1 MIFENKIVS
10 MYKGMMHTRY
20 DDEETVF
27 YFRPENFPGLK
38 VEPYSFKS
46 VLGHKLYGWFYEY
59 DNARRDRLVVF
70 EHGLGGGHL
79 AYMKEIEKL
88 CSHGFRVF
96 SYDHTGC
103 MRSEGKS
110 TNGLSQSLSDLNDCI
125 ASLKADGYFEGCE
138 VSVMGH
144 SWGAF
149 ATMNISAIYPEI
161 KRVVAM
167 SGFVSVKDMIDSFFP
182 GIMKPYRKPIY
193 ELEKSANPYF
203 VKFNSA
209 ESLKKSN
216 AKALLIYSENDN
228 ICKRAHYDILNEA
241 LRESENVKL
250 LLVKNKGHNPNYTEE
265 AVNCLGE
272 FFEAKTKLAKQKS
285 LTEEEKKKFVSS
297 FDWEKMTEQ
306 DESVWQVIFEHLDN

>member
-27 YFRPENFPGLK
+27 YFRPENFPGLR

-46 VLGHKLYGWFYEY
+46 ALGHTLYGWFYEY
-59 DNARRDRLVVF
+59 DNARQDKLIIF

-88 CSHGFRVF
+88 CSRGYRVF

-125 ASLKADGYFEGCE
+125 KSLKADGYLNGRKI
-138 VSVMGH
+138 SVMGH

-149 ATMNISAIYPEI
+149 ASMNISAIHPEI
-161 KRVVAM
+161 ESVVAM
-167 SGFVSVKDMIDSFFP
+167 SGFASVKDMIDSFFP
-182 GIMKPYRKPIY
+182 GIMKPYRKPVF
-193 ELEKSANPYF
+193 ELEKSVNPYF
-203 VKFNSA
+203 VNFNSA
-209 ESLKKSN
+209 ESLKKSK
-216 AKALLIYSENDN
+216 AKALLIYSENDT
-228 ICKRAHYDILNEA
+228 ICKRTHYDILNEA
-241 LRESENVKL
+241 LCDNENVKL

-265 AVNCLGE
+265 AVEHLGE
-272 FFEAKTKLAKQKS
+272 FFKAKAKLAKEKDLS
-285 LTEEEKKKFVSS
+285 DEDKKKFVAS
-297 FDWEKMTEQ
+297 FNWEKMTEQ
-306 DESVWQVIFEHLDN
+306 DEAVWQTVFEHLDN